1 MCGSQTLLDFTIIVN
16 LAFLGIDQENLT
28 RLEAS
33 LLGNLLWVEVHHTD
47 LGCND
52 HHVVLGDGVAGRT
65 KTVSIEHTTGI
76 ATIAEE
82 QGSRTIP
89 WLHQD
94 RVILIEC
101 LQVFGDWVLVVE
113 ALRYH
118 DCHGVRQ
125 RQTTHHE
132 ELEHVVETGR
142 VTHVRLYDR
151 RDLTNIAES
160 LAAQHT
166 LTSLHPCTVTTDGI
180 DLTIVAEE
188 TERLSQA
195 PCREGVGREA
205 RVNECQTACEIIIGQ
220 VRIVLTQL
228 EAAQHT
234 LIYNVLI
241 GERTDIEIWIGDT
254 FLDALTNQIKCALED
269 IHLVVGN
276 TGDEHLFD
284 GRLIRQGCLTETIR
298 VGRHVAEVHQLESL
312 TFDFLDHDGED
323 VLLFLLVLR
332 QEDEARTIFSLFW
345 HWDTLKKNKLM
356 WNLEHDTCA
365 VTRLVVGSLSTT
377 MAHVLKNL
385 QGVIDQLMTLV
396 TVDVNHHTYATRIVL
411 IG

>member
-1 MCGSQTLLDFTIIVN
+1 M
-16 LAFLGIDQENLT
+16 
-28 RLEAS
+28 
-33 LLGNLLWVEVHHTD
+33 
-47 LGCND
+47 
-52 HHVVLGDGVAGRT
+52 
-65 KTVSIEHTTGI
+65 
-76 ATIAEE
+76 
-82 QGSRTIP
+82 
-89 WLHQD
+89 
-94 RVILIEC
+94 
-101 LQVFGDWVLVVE
+101 
-113 ALRYH
+113 
-118 DCHGVRQ
+118 
-125 RQTTHHE
+125 
-132 ELEHVVETGR
+132 
-142 VTHVRLYDR
+142 
-151 RDLTNIAES
+151 
-160 LAAQHT
+160 
-166 LTSLHPCTVTTDGI
+166 
-180 DLTIVAEE
+180 AEE

-195 PCREGVGREA
+195 PSRERVGREA

-234 LIYNVLI
+234 LIDDVLI

-254 FLDALTNQIKCALED
+254 FLDTLTNQIKCALED

-276 TGDEHLFD
+276 ARDEHLFD
-284 GRLIRQGCLTETIR
+284 GRLIRQGSLTEAVR
-298 VGRHVAEVHQLESL
+298 VGWYVAKVHQLKSL

-332 QEDEARTIFSLFW
+332 QEDKTRTILTFLRDRDS
-345 HWDTLKKNKLM
+345 LKKNKLM